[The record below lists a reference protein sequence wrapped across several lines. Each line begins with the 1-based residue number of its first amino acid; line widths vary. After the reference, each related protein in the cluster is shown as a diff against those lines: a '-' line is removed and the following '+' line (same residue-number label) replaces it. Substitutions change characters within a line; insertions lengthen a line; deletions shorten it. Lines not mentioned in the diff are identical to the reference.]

1 MKSSSSNKLKNLFA
15 GTDRKKKKKPDSLL
29 KKAARAYLM
38 HLLQS
43 PQEQPSRI
51 AGSILNANFDFETL
65 NFKDIQDTIRRPLTD
80 DDIHRLL
87 LAVDGVNKIKSLK
100 FTHCNIMGAGLAPLC
115 ASTVLERIDLS
126 DTQPLLAVDVVI
138 PILISILDRE
148 DNSLSYVDL
157 PFQWRKDW
165 KDNVM
170 VASFLRKFND
180 SLLSRIDQHDRDDD
194 WLCESCNGRYFEG
207 CIEVG
212 KCGQCEKETCEE
224 CGDYW

>member
-1 MKSSSSNKLKNLFA
+1 MKSSSSNKLQKLFA

-87 LAVDGVNKIKSLK
+87 LAVNGVNKIKSLQL
-100 FTHCNIMGAGLAPLC
+100 THCNITGAGLAPLHG
-115 ASTVLERIDLS
+115 STVLEKIDLGS
-126 DTQPLLAVDVVI
+126 SALLSEGEVV
-138 PILISILDRE
+138 PILSSILDME
-148 DNSLSYVDL
+148 DNSLSYVNL
-157 PFQWRKDW
+157 PFKWRKDW
-165 KDNVM
+165 SD
-170 VASFLRKFND
+170 ALSSFLERFNN
-180 SLLSRIDQHDRDDD
+180 SLRIRNDQHERDDD
-194 WLCESCNGRYFEG
+194 FFCVLCNKWYFEG
-207 CIEVG
+207 CIEVLR
-212 KCGQCEKETCEE
+212 CGRCEKETCEG